1 MVLSKLST
9 FQIIVKTINGDMWLM
24 ANGYFGYFKAESAAE
39 SVEERPRAPDLP
51 VIVQKNNRE
60 DVTER
65 FGKFEIKA
73 ELESKCLVPDKSS
86 HHLVV
91 LEGSS
96 IFRARRTKFQLLCAK
111 YKFPHDAYD

>member
-1 MVLSKLST
+1 MS
-9 FQIIVKTINGDMWLM
+9 FQV
-24 ANGYFGYFKAESAAE
+24 ESVAE

-73 ELESKCLVPDKSS
+73 ELESKTTQ
-86 HHLVV
+86 
-91 LEGSS
+91 
-96 IFRARRTKFQLLCAK
+96 IFEQLLKPVSNNNFIRHLDRVSPCT
-111 YKFPHDAYD
+111 

>member
-9 FQIIVKTINGDMWLM
+9 FQHMLKLLTLNMWLM
-24 ANGYFGYFKAESAAE
+24 ANAYSGYFKAESAAE

-73 ELESKCLVPDKSS
+73 ELESKCLASGVFPSS
-86 HHLVV
+86 L
-91 LEGSS
+91 GTQ
-96 IFRARRTKFQLLCAK
+96 RW
-111 YKFPHDAYD
+111 

>member
-1 MVLSKLST
+1 
-9 FQIIVKTINGDMWLM
+9 M

-73 ELESKCLVPDKSS
+73 ELESKCLVSDKSS

-96 IFRARRTKFQLLCAK
+96 IFRARRAKFQPLCAK
-111 YKFPHDAYD
+111 YKSAHDAYD

>member
-51 VIVQKNNRE
+51 VIVQKNNSRRRYRKIWK
-60 DVTER
+60 VR
-65 FGKFEIKA
+65 N
-73 ELESKCLVPDKSS
+73 KSR
-86 HHLVV
+86 V
-91 LEGSS
+91 
-96 IFRARRTKFQLLCAK
+96 RK
-111 YKFPHDAYD
+111 